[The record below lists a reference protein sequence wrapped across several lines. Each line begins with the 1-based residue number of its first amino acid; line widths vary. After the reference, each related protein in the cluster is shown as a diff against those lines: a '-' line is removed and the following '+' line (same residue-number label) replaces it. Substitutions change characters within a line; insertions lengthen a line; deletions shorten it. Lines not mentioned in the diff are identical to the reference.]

1 MAKGSAPVSR
11 LSKEYN
17 PNTLKK
23 ELDRISRAVNRVS
36 AKNEDI
42 DNRISREI
50 LAVRKSVDV
59 AAKYQ
64 QLSYWTEWY
73 EELDGTDLYIVAK
86 LGFHTG
92 WSAVAD
98 VQYRKGEY
106 GNIDL
111 NDPWKGLLTP
121 STQVQW
127 VEDEG
132 TEEQNYPQGGYYRL
146 RFLHTSAGIA
156 EKKSSLQVQLRA
168 VDKGNGVLLQESN
181 TFDVDKLPDVMSL
194 GIRIGSYDG
203 SQWPLYA
210 TGHCDLDSLS
220 VGLGVRSSV
229 GSVTTIIGSATPV
242 TSITFSTLSY
252 DLFDNDIVQVGG
264 YQFYV
269 NNPGGSYSAG
279 SSVTVAVDNGSGSGV
294 VVSDTITTGTAA
306 YADWSQTDANLG
318 TSGAGNDFND
328 YSQDLTA
335 SNKNF
340 DVYIGSYDPGV
351 PVFVIALAY
360 SELLNTGLTIDQLYQ
375 RASITTPQPEYIFD
389 AATEIGPGDITATM
403 LASASQRASVK
414 IDLAH
419 KGFTT
424 ALEDILTYSG
434 TITWSDGTEYTL
446 SAGDLPNGTPPVPT
460 TPQTLYYI
468 FHDPDSSTDNDSS
481 IHTVS
486 DPETDLQITS
496 DGNLAGDISGRRI
509 LVGVYSVGTENGEAA
524 FFVSNTQVAVTAP
537 FVYAAKLS
545 ALSADMGTLTTG
557 NIAITATVEW
567 GAVAGTADAPEDNAT
582 LGASWTGN
590 LADIP
595 VRFDEGNAP
604 TASGL
609 YASPDYFGFY
619 DFPNTSWKTYMDSSG
634 NFALSGS
641 GTDFM
646 SWNSATSTLLIQ
658 GQMTL
663 TAGSSVDFDDVT
675 GTNKPEDG
683 ATLGADWNG
692 QIDNLPSAASNIADT
707 DTPAADGLYLAPSY
721 LGFWD
726 ATSSTWKAYIDSSGN
741 FALSGS
747 GTDFMS
753 WNGSTLLIQ
762 GQMTLAA
769 GSSVDFDY
777 VTGTNKP
784 EDGATLGADWN
795 GQISN
800 LPSAASNIADSDSP
814 ASDGLYLAPS
824 YLGFWDAT
832 SSTWKAYIDSSG
844 NFGLAGDANNSV
856 TWNGTNFSV
865 STTGT
870 FTHKNVST
878 GKTAT
883 LINGIFNCGGPAT
896 AFYDGSSATI
906 RFGGSS
912 TAFLDGSFLHLTGS
926 TADIRLGNIL
936 TPPFVLNAS
945 SITRTGAFTIS
956 ATTDINL
963 SATTD
968 INLSAGGNIN
978 LGSLPINTTGL
989 STGDLWNDSGTVK
1002 IF

>member
-23 ELDRISRAVNRVS
+23 ELDRISRAVNRIS

-50 LAVRKSVDV
+50 VAVRKSVDIATQFSDV
-59 AAKYQ
+59 QYF
-64 QLSYWTEWY
+64 TEWY
-73 EELDGTDLYIVAK
+73 EEESLGKKYAVAK
-86 LGFHTG
+86 LAFVSG
-92 WSAVAD
+92 WGKVAD
-98 VQYRKGEY
+98 VQYRHAEY
-106 GNIDL
+106 GNT
-111 NDPWKGLLTP
+111 PETETWTGLLTSP
-121 STQVQW
+121 TSIEW
-127 VEDEG
+127 VEDDG
-132 TEEQNYPQGGYYRL
+132 TGEINYPQGGYYRF
-146 RFLHTSAGIA
+146 RAEIPKYVSRERKAGF
-156 EKKSSLQVQLRA
+156 QVHIRA
-168 VDKGNGVLLQESN
+168 VDAGGYALVQESN
-181 TFDVDKLPDVMSL
+181 VFDVDRLPDVMSMSL
-194 GIRIGSYDG
+194 RVGEYDG
-203 SQWPLYA
+203 ANWNVYA
-210 TGHCDLDSLS
+210 TGQCDLDSLS
-220 VGLGVRSSV
+220 VGLSVRSSI
-229 GSVTTIIGSATPV
+229 GTTGAIAVNNTP
-242 TSITFSTLSY
+242 TITLNFTTLSY
-252 DLFDNDIVQVGG
+252 DLYIGDVVSIGAYSFVISQDV
-264 YQFYV
+264 
-269 NNPGGSYSAG
+269 SAG
-279 SSVTVAVDNGSGSGV
+279 SGVTVTADASGPSDAIASG
-294 VVSDTITTGTAA
+294 TPA
-306 YADWSQTDANLG
+306 YAHWSSDEDNLSSLG
-318 TSGAGNDFND
+318 FSD
-328 YSQDLTA
+328 YQQDLTA

-340 DVYIGSYDPGV
+340 DVLIGQYAPGV
-351 PVFVIALAY
+351 PVFAIAAAFNELSLAGD
-360 SELLNTGLTIDQLYQ
+360 SSDKLYQ
-375 RASITTPQPEYIFD
+375 RATITTPQPEYTFD
-389 AATEIGPGDITATM
+389 AAVEINDGDITANM

-434 TITWSDGTEYTL
+434 TITWGDGTEYTL
-446 SAGDLPNGTPPVPT
+446 SSGDIPNGTPPVPT

-496 DGNLAGDISGRRI
+496 DENLAGDISGRRI

-524 FFVSNTQVAVTAP
+524 YFVSNTKVSITAP
-537 FVYAAKLS
+537 FIYAAKLS
-545 ALSADMGTLTTG
+545 ALSADMGTLTAG

-595 VRFDEGNAP
+595 VRFDTGNAP
-604 TASGL
+604 AASGL

-619 DFPNTSWKTYMDSSG
+619 DSSTASWKTYMDSSG

-646 SWNSATSTLLIQ
+646 SWNSAASTLSIQ

-683 ATLGADWNG
+683 ATFGADWNG
-692 QIDNLPSAASNIADT
+692 
-707 DTPAADGLYLAPSY
+707 
-721 LGFWD
+721 
-726 ATSSTWKAYIDSSGN
+726 
-741 FALSGS
+741 
-747 GTDFMS
+747 
-753 WNGSTLLIQ
+753 
-762 GQMTLAA
+762 
-769 GSSVDFDY
+769 
-777 VTGTNKP
+777 
-784 EDGATLGADWN
+784 E
-795 GQISN
+795 ISN

-814 ASDGLYLAPS
+814 ASSGLYLAPS
-824 YLGFWDAT
+824 YLGFWDAA

-906 RFGGSS
+906 NFSGSS
-912 TAFLDGSFLHLTGS
+912 TAFLDGSFLHITGGS
-926 TADIRLGNIL
+926 ADIRLGNIL

-945 SITRTGAFTIS
+945 SITRTGDFTI
-956 ATTDINL
+956 

-978 LGSLPINTTGL
+978 LGSLPTSSTGL
-989 STGDLWNDSGTVK
+989 SAGDLWNDAGTVK
-1002 IF
+1002 IV

>member
-23 ELDRISRAVNRVS
+23 ELDRISRAVNRIS

-50 LAVRKSVDV
+50 VAVRKSVDIATQFSDV
-59 AAKYQ
+59 QYF
-64 QLSYWTEWY
+64 TEWY
-73 EELDGTDLYIVAK
+73 EEESLGKKYAVAK
-86 LGFHTG
+86 LAFVSG
-92 WSAVAD
+92 WGKVAD
-98 VQYRKGEY
+98 VQYRHAEY
-106 GNIDL
+106 GNTPETEI
-111 NDPWKGLLTP
+111 WTGLLTIP
-121 STQVQW
+121 TSIEW
-127 VEDEG
+127 VEDDG
-132 TEEQNYPQGGYYRL
+132 TGEINYPQGGYYRF
-146 RFLHTSAGIA
+146 RAEIPKYVSRERKAGF
-156 EKKSSLQVQLRA
+156 QVHIRA
-168 VDKGNGVLLQESN
+168 VDAGGYALVQESN
-181 TFDVDKLPDVMSL
+181 VFDVDRLPDVMSMSL
-194 GIRIGSYDG
+194 RVGEYDG
-203 SQWPLYA
+203 TNWNVYA
-210 TGHCDLDSLS
+210 TGQCDLDSLS
-220 VGLGVRSSV
+220 VGLSVRSSI
-229 GSVTTIIGSATPV
+229 GTTGAIAASSTP
-242 TSITFSTLSY
+242 TITLNFTTLSY
-252 DLFDNDIVQVGG
+252 DLYIGDVVSIGAYSFVISQDV
-264 YQFYV
+264 
-269 NNPGGSYSAG
+269 SAG
-279 SSVTVAVDNGSGSGV
+279 SGVTVTADASGPSDAIASG
-294 VVSDTITTGTAA
+294 TPAH
-306 YADWSQTDANLG
+306 ADWSSDEDNLSSLG
-318 TSGAGNDFND
+318 FSD
-328 YSQDLTA
+328 YQQNLTA

-340 DVYIGSYDPGV
+340 DVLIGQYAPGV
-351 PVFVIALAY
+351 PVFAIASAFNELSLAGD
-360 SELLNTGLTIDQLYQ
+360 SSDKLYQ
-375 RASITTPQPEYIFD
+375 RATITTPQPEYTFD
-389 AATEIGPGDITATM
+389 AAVEINDGDITANM

-434 TITWSDGTEYTL
+434 TITWGDGTEYTL
-446 SAGDLPNGTPPVPT
+446 SAGDLPNGTPPAPT

-496 DGNLAGDISGRRI
+496 DENLAGDISGRRI

-524 FFVSNTQVAVTAP
+524 YFVSNTQVAVTAP

-545 ALSADMGTLTTG
+545 ALSADMGTLTAG
-557 NIAITATVEW
+557 NIAVTATVEW

-595 VRFDEGNAP
+595 VRFDTGNVPA
-604 TASGL
+604 ASGL

-619 DFPNTSWKTYMDSSG
+619 DSPTASWKTYMDSSG

-646 SWNSATSTLLIQ
+646 SWNSTTSTLLIQ

-683 ATLGADWNG
+683 ATFGADWNG
-692 QIDNLPSAASNIADT
+692 EISNLPSAASNIADT

-741 FALSGS
+741 F
-747 GTDFMS
+747 
-753 WNGSTLLIQ
+753 
-762 GQMTLAA
+762 
-769 GSSVDFDY
+769 
-777 VTGTNKP
+777 
-784 EDGATLGADWN
+784 
-795 GQISN
+795 
-800 LPSAASNIADSDSP
+800 
-814 ASDGLYLAPS
+814 
-824 YLGFWDAT
+824 
-832 SSTWKAYIDSSG
+832 
-844 NFGLAGDANNSV
+844 GLAGDADNSV

-865 STTGT
+865 ATTGT

-906 RFGGSS
+906 GFGGSS
-912 TAFLDGSFLHLTGS
+912 TAFLDGSFLHLTGGS
-926 TADIRLGNIL
+926 ADIRLGNIL

-945 SITRTGAFTIS
+945 SITRTGDFTI
-956 ATTDINL
+956 

-978 LGSLPINTTGL
+978 LGSLPTSSTGL
-989 STGDLWNDSGTVK
+989 SSGDLWNDAGTVK
-1002 IF
+1002 IV

>member
-23 ELDRISRAVNRVS
+23 ELDRISRAVNRIS

-50 LAVRKSVDV
+50 VAVRKSVDIATQFSDV
-59 AAKYQ
+59 QYF
-64 QLSYWTEWY
+64 TEWY
-73 EELDGTDLYIVAK
+73 EEESLGRKYAVAK
-86 LGFHTG
+86 LAFVSG
-92 WSAVAD
+92 WGKVAD
-98 VQYRKGEY
+98 VQYRHAEY
-106 GNIDL
+106 GNT
-111 NDPWKGLLTP
+111 PETETWTGLLTIP
-121 STQVQW
+121 TSIEW
-127 VEDEG
+127 VEDDG
-132 TEEQNYPQGGYYRL
+132 TAEINYPQGGYYRF
-146 RFLHTSAGIA
+146 RAQIPAYVSRERKAGF
-156 EKKSSLQVQLRA
+156 QVHIRA
-168 VDKGNGVLLQESN
+168 VDAGGYALVQESN
-181 TFDVDKLPDVMSL
+181 VFDVDKLPDVMSMSL
-194 GIRIGSYDG
+194 RVGEYDG
-203 SQWPLYA
+203 ANWNVYA
-210 TGHCDLDSLS
+210 TGQCDLDSLS
-220 VGLGVRSSV
+220 VGLSVRSSI
-229 GSVTTIIGSATPV
+229 GTTGAIAVNNTP
-242 TSITFSTLSY
+242 TITLNFTTLSY
-252 DLFDNDIVQVGG
+252 DLYIGDVVSIGAYSFAISQDV
-264 YQFYV
+264 
-269 NNPGGSYSAG
+269 SAG
-279 SSVTVAVDNGSGSGV
+279 SGVTVTADASGPSDAIASG
-294 VVSDTITTGTAA
+294 TPA
-306 YADWSQTDANLG
+306 YADWSPDEDNLSSLG
-318 TSGAGNDFND
+318 FSD
-328 YSQDLTA
+328 YQQNLTA

-340 DVYIGSYDPGV
+340 DVLIGQYAPGV
-351 PVFVIALAY
+351 PVFAIASAFNDLSLAGD
-360 SELLNTGLTIDQLYQ
+360 SSDKLYQ
-375 RASITTPQPEYIFD
+375 RATITTPQPEYTFD
-389 AATEIGPGDITATM
+389 AAVEINDGDITANM

-496 DGNLAGDISGRRI
+496 DEGLAGDISGRRI

-545 ALSADMGTLTTG
+545 ALSADMGTLTAG

-590 LADIP
+590 LAGIP
-595 VRFDEGNAP
+595 VRFDTGNAP
-604 TASGL
+604 AASGL
-609 YASPDYFGFY
+609 YASPGYFGFY
-619 DFPNTSWKTYMDSSG
+619 DSSTASWKTYMDSSG

-675 GTNKPEDG
+675 GANKPEDG
-683 ATLGADWNG
+683 ATFGADWNG
-692 QIDNLPSAASNIADT
+692 EISNLPSAASNIADT
-707 DTPAADGLYLAPSY
+707 DTPPASGLYLAPSY

-741 FALSGS
+741 L
-747 GTDFMS
+747 
-753 WNGSTLLIQ
+753 
-762 GQMTLAA
+762 
-769 GSSVDFDY
+769 
-777 VTGTNKP
+777 
-784 EDGATLGADWN
+784 
-795 GQISN
+795 
-800 LPSAASNIADSDSP
+800 
-814 ASDGLYLAPS
+814 
-824 YLGFWDAT
+824 
-832 SSTWKAYIDSSG
+832 
-844 NFGLAGDANNSV
+844 GLAGDANNSV

-865 STTGT
+865 ATTGT

-883 LINGIFNCGGPAT
+883 LINGIFSCGGPAT
-896 AFYDGSSATI
+896 AFYDGGSATVN
-906 RFGGSS
+906 FGGSS

-963 SATTD
+963 SA
-968 INLSAGGNIN
+968 GGNIN
-978 LGSLPINTTGL
+978 LGSLPTSSTGL
-989 STGDLWNDSGTVK
+989 SSGDLWNDAGTVK
-1002 IF
+1002 IV

>member
-59 AAKYQ
+59 AAQYQ

-328 YSQDLTA
+328 YRQDLTA

-646 SWNSATSTLLIQ
+646 SWN
-658 GQMTL
+658 
-663 TAGSSVDFDDVT
+663 
-675 GTNKPEDG
+675 
-683 ATLGADWNG
+683 
-692 QIDNLPSAASNIADT
+692 
-707 DTPAADGLYLAPSY
+707 
-721 LGFWD
+721 
-726 ATSSTWKAYIDSSGN
+726 
-741 FALSGS
+741 
-747 GTDFMS
+747 
-753 WNGSTLLIQ
+753 GSTLLIQ

-963 SATTD
+963 SA
-968 INLSAGGNIN
+968 GGNIN